1 MASMYDPSAYGG
13 GAPTSGGAAAV
24 GYALKGTKAIK
35 DAILKRKG
43 GKSDDERS
51 SPSRND
57 TSGGPNPN
65 PEDYR
70 MAIPSTY
77 KRGGMVRKTGL
88 AKVHKGE
95 RVLTKA
101 QQKRRKRGR
110 GSRR

>member
-1 MASMYDPSAYGG
+1 MYDPSAYGG

-24 GYALKGTKAIK
+24 GYALKGAKAIK

-51 SPSRND
+51 SPSQ
-57 TSGGPNPN
+57 NPGS
-65 PEDYR
+65 EQGIVRDIAGADHYE
-70 MAIPSTY
+70 A
-77 KRGGMVRKTGL
+77 KRGGRVIKTGRVL
-88 AKVHKGE
+88 VHKGE